1 MKEKN
6 FILKN
11 NLELE
16 YKVNKRYRPYSSQLI
31 EKKNSVHVLSSGNLN
46 NHKNAKI
53 DIYKSYSILQTLN
66 IKNTNTKIKRNILN
80 NSIENKNNF
89 KIELEQLYDQ
99 NMNYKKTILKF
110 QTEINMIKN
119 ELTEKQKILNLMNEE
134 IERILNDNKEVL
146 NLDITRNAIPESERL
161 RYAMLG
167 KMKNKI
173 KEAETG
179 LKNENFNNKKY
190 KKNIKFTKAKEL
202 ESEQKIIY
210 EQRDKILM
218 LIKNSQKLKNSQIKE
233 IEENKIYL
241 NNLKPQKKLIY
252 NFEQKLQRLKTEE
265 NKIKNDILKY
275 ECFVNK
281 TNKKV
286 KIIQLRQKSLKNQND
301 ILKKEKNKFKKDID
315 LELNKLNSSLSA
327 AKNEYNY
334 IKKRNEHT
342 YLQLEIIRNQYEKGK
357 QLESNSSSQ
366 SESE

>member
-31 EKKNSVHVLSSGNLN
+31 EKKNSVNVLSSGNLN

-53 DIYKSYSILQTLN
+53 DIYKSNSILPTLN

-161 RYAMLG
+161 RFAMLG

-173 KEAETG
+173 KEAEAG

-190 KKNIKFTKAKEL
+190 KKNIKFTKSKEL
-202 ESEQKIIY
+202 ELEQKIIN
-210 EQRDKILM
+210 EQTGKILI
-218 LIKNSQKLKNSQIKE
+218 LIENSLKLKK
-233 IEENKIYL
+233 
-241 NNLKPQKKLIY
+241 
-252 NFEQKLQRLKTEE
+252 
-265 NKIKNDILKY
+265 
-275 ECFVNK
+275 
-281 TNKKV
+281 
-286 KIIQLRQKSLKNQND
+286 
-301 ILKKEKNKFKKDID
+301 
-315 LELNKLNSSLSA
+315 
-327 AKNEYNY
+327 
-334 IKKRNEHT
+334 
-342 YLQLEIIRNQYEKGK
+342 
-357 QLESNSSSQ
+357 
-366 SESE
+366 